1 MSSKSLRKLAYDSM
15 YRPGI
20 DLAVLIAVASATL
33 DAVSLLSPWLVG
45 INSSYSSSK
54 GLTYTVSALLSGL
67 NILFDM
73 PFIAVVFL
81 PIILTGVLVFVSLRP
96 EGLIQPRIGY
106 KTKSRVILVLGI
118 ALISPTFHFPK
129 PVCFRHQRIE
139 TGPVRRALGNGQWCY
154 NARLRWLRLLV
165 GTGVQNA
172 QGLNYFRATGFAV
185 DYRPTISSV
194 SRI

>member
-20 DLAVLIAVASATL
+20 DLAVLVAVASATL

-54 GLTYTVSALLSGL
+54 GLTYTVSAILSGL
-67 NILFDM
+67 NLLFDM

-106 KTKSRVILVLGI
+106 KAKSRAILLLAALLSMAPPFIFLNQFASGINVLRPGQFVGHWEMGSGATMPAYAGFGF
-118 ALISPTFHFPK
+118 AL
-129 PVCFRHQRIE
+129 
-139 TGPVRRALGNGQWCY
+139 ALGFKM
-154 NARLRWLRLLV
+154 LK
-165 GTGVQNA
+165 
-172 QGLNYFRATGFAV
+172 
-185 DYRPTISSV
+185 D
-194 SRI
+194 